1 MAQELPQGSGRR
13 RAGGR
18 GVTPWR
24 LIADVGGTNVRFA
37 RVFDGLVVAERRA
50 YQGARFESFIH
61 AMRVYAAETGGLAG
75 CASVAIGAAG
85 PVAADE
91 IHLTNIAW
99 TIRVAE
105 VEAEVGAPCTLLND
119 VEAAAYGA
127 LTLTE
132 PDYALLSGL
141 APDLSRARRLLIAN
155 IGTGFGA
162 AALFK
167 VANVWI
173 SCPSEA
179 GHMSLRLPDDAAA
192 SLRSAFPSV
201 EHALSGRGLVHLHA
215 ALSGRD
221 DGLSA
226 RDICANAA
234 YDPAAAA
241 TIRLFAEITGSVLG
255 DLTLAYTA
263 WDGVF
268 LVGSVAKGCAAT
280 DPRAMRAAFEN
291 KGPMSNRLKAVPVAL
306 MLKEDPAFFGL
317 AIAPVRTR

>member
-1 MAQELPQGSGRR
+1 
-13 RAGGR
+13 
-18 GVTPWR
+18 VTWR

-37 RVFDGLVVAERRA
+37 RVFDGLVFSERRA
-50 YQGARFESFIH
+50 YPGARFESFIH
-61 AMRVYAAETGGLAG
+61 AMRAYATETGGLEG
-75 CASVAIGAAG
+75 CSSVAIGAAG
-85 PVAADE
+85 PVAAGE

-99 TIRVAE
+99 TIREAD
-105 VEAEVGAPCTLLND
+105 VEAEAGAPCTLLND

-132 PDYALLSGL
+132 RDYTLLSGP

-162 AALFK
+162 AALFRME
-167 VANVWI
+167 NVWA

-179 GHMSLRLPDDAAA
+179 GHMSLRLPDDAAE
-192 SLRSAFPSV
+192 LRLAFPSV
-201 EHALSGRGLVHLHA
+201 EHALSGRGIAHLYA
-215 ALSGRD
+215 ALHGRD

-226 RDICANAA
+226 RDICANSAR
-234 YDPAAAA
+234 DPAAAA
-241 TIRLFAEITGSVLG
+241 TVRLFSEITGSVLG

-280 DPRAMRAAFEN
+280 DPRAMRAAFES
-291 KGPMSNRLKAVPVAL
+291 KGPMSERLKTVPIAL

-317 AIAPVRTR
+317 AIAPVHAF